1 VTAKPLRLRP
11 RARADIAA
19 ITRHYASEAGETV
32 ALAFVAALQTAFAHM
47 AAHPASGSLRHAEA
61 AGIPGLRFWPLRRF
75 PYLLLYLDRDDHLDV
90 VRVLHARRDLPAQVR
105 EKPSVRGT

>member
-1 VTAKPLRLRP
+1 MTAKPLRLRP

-19 ITRHYASEAGETV
+19 ITRHYASEAGASVT
-32 ALAFVAALQTAFAHM
+32 LAFAAALEAAFAHI
-47 AAHPASGSLRHAEA
+47 AAHPASGSLRHAED

-90 VRVLHARRDLPAQVR
+90 VRVLHTRRDVPARAR
-105 EKPSVRGT
+105 EAGNRKP